1 MERAL
6 GARVSGDPFP
16 TSTYRLQFGPQ
27 FRFADA
33 AAIVPYLDALGVGW
47 LYASPYFKA
56 RPGSVHG
63 YDVVDHNR
71 LNPEVGDDHAHRA
84 MIDALHARG
93 MGHLLDF
100 VPNHM
105 GIGWNNP
112 WWRDVLALGPLS
124 TYATFFDIDWN
135 ARSIGRGKVV
145 LPVLGDH
152 YGRVVD
158 RREFTLAF
166 DRTSGGFVLRYFE
179 HVFPLAPPTYAR
191 VLERAAATAPL
202 DAAAALREFA
212 TTFGALRGRPRER
225 HKRAA
230 LRDRIV
236 AHQRDFAARMAQDA
250 PFAGAVDAACAAF
263 PDDADRLDALV
274 RAQHYRPAY
283 WRVASDE
290 INYRRFFDVNDL
302 AGLRVEDAEVLART
316 HELVFAMIADG
327 RVDGLRIDHVD
338 GLANPGGYVNL
349 LVDRAHA
356 LGQPLYL
363 VVEKILL
370 GEERLRPSWHIDG
383 TTGYDF
389 MNQVLGLFVDASAE
403 RSFDRIYQ
411 RTTGRPVRFDEEAY
425 AAKRRIM
432 RVDLASELSVL
443 ADALTRIADGDRR
456 SNDFTNLGIRRA
468 LTETVAAFPVYRTYV
483 VGDAIDPDD
492 DRIISEASAA
502 AETRTDLPDAA
513 IFSFIADALSARLSQ
528 TPGARYDRTE
538 VIRFAMRFQ
547 QYTGPVTAKSLEDTA
562 FYRYVRLAALNE
574 VGGEPARFGRSVA
587 EFHAAN
593 AERARTHPHAMLA
606 TATHD
611 HKRGEDTRL
620 RIAALSEFPAEWSR
634 AIARWAHLNAAWR
647 DGARDA
653 PSPVAEL
660 LFYQT
665 VVGTLAP
672 DALGEAVRPDDHAT
686 YVERIVAYVIKAARE
701 AKLRTTWTDPNGAY
715 ETALEAFVRGAL
727 GSETPFFR
735 DARAFAGQ
743 LAPVS
748 AVHGLAQVALK
759 LTAPGVP
766 DIYQGCELWDFSLV
780 DPDNRRPVD
789 YARRAAMLAAFGTHD
804 DLAALA
810 AELLGTWPDGRIKLL
825 LTWRLLHLRRER
837 AATFA
842 TGAYRALRVDGDTA
856 DTTVAFAR
864 DDIVV
869 AVPRLVRARLTN
881 GGLGVTGGGAVLA
894 DTPGRRYRSAIDGR
908 IVTAAADGSI
918 ELADAWATLPVAVLV
933 AEDAGA

>member
-1 MERAL
+1 MSA
-6 GARVSGDPFP
+6 DPFP

-33 AAIVPYLDALGVGW
+33 EAIVPYLDALGVGW

-71 LNPEVGDDHAHRA
+71 LNPEVGDEHAHRA
-84 MIDALHARG
+84 MIAALHARG

-112 WWRDVLALGPLS
+112 WWRELLALGPLS
-124 TYATFFDIDWN
+124 AYATFFDIDWN
-135 ARSIGRGKVV
+135 ARSLGRGKVV

-158 RREFTLAF
+158 RREFTVAF

-179 HVFPLAPPTYAR
+179 HIFPLAPPTYAR
-191 VLERAAATAPL
+191 VLERAAASAPP
-202 DAAAALREFA
+202 DTAAALREFA
-212 TTFGALRGRPRER
+212 TAFGALRGRPREGR
-225 HKRAA
+225 KRTA
-230 LRDRIV
+230 LRERI
-236 AHQRDFAARMAQDA
+236 AAQQRDFAARMAHDA
-250 PFAGAVDAACAAF
+250 PFAGAVDAACAAWA
-263 PDDADRLDALV
+263 DDADRLDALV
-274 RAQHYRPAY
+274 RAQHYRPAF

-316 HELVFAMIADG
+316 HELVFAMIEDG

-356 LGQPLYL
+356 LGQPFYL

-370 GEERLRPSWHIDG
+370 GDERLRPAWHIDG

-389 MNQVLGLFVDASAE
+389 MNQVLGLFVDATAE
-403 RSFDRIYQ
+403 RAFDRIYQ
-411 RTTGRPVRFDEEAY
+411 RATGRTATFAAEAY
-425 AAKRRIM
+425 DAKRRIM

-443 ADALTRIADGDRR
+443 TDALTRIADGDRR
-456 SNDFTNLGIRRA
+456 SNDFTNLALRRA
-468 LTETVAAFPVYRTYV
+468 LIETVAAFPVYRTYV
-483 VGDAIDPDD
+483 ADDAVDADD
-492 DRIISEASAA
+492 ARIITAAIAA
-502 AETRTDLPDAA
+502 AEARTDLPDAA
-513 IFSFIADALSARLSQ
+513 IFAFIADALAARLAQ

-538 VIRFAMRFQ
+538 IIRFAMRFQ

-587 EFHAAN
+587 EFHDAN

-634 AIARWAHLNAAWR
+634 AIARWSRMNAAL
-647 DGARDA
+647 RDA
-653 PSPVAEL
+653 ALDAPTPVDEL

-665 VVGTLAP
+665 AIGTLAP
-672 DALGEAVRPDDHAT
+672 DVLGEAAPSPEAHAT
-686 YVERIVAYVIKAARE
+686 YVERLVAYAIKAARE
-701 AKLRTTWTDPNGAY
+701 AKLRTSWTDPSGGY
-715 ETALEAFVRGAL
+715 ETVLEAFVRGAL

-735 DARAFAGQ
+735 DARALAAQ

-789 YARRAAMLAAFGTHD
+789 YAQRAAMLAEFATRD

-810 AELLGTWPDGRIKLL
+810 GELLGTWPDGRIKLL

-842 TGAYRALRVDGDTA
+842 SGAYRALRVDGDA
-856 DTTVAFAR
+856 PEATVAFAR

-869 AVPRLVRARLTN
+869 AVPRLVRGRLAN
-881 GGLGVTGGGAVLA
+881 GGLRVKGGGALPA
-894 DTPGRRYRSAIDGR
+894 GTPGRRYRSAIDGR
-908 IVTAAADGSI
+908 VVVASAAGSI
-918 ELADAWATLPVAVLV
+918 DLEEAFATLPVAVLV
-933 AEDAGA
+933 ADDA